1 MTTDQTGRSWMN
13 QETTERAYSM
23 GGRDEVRYLIR
34 NEYQIIDC
42 PHCKER
48 IFGRLTHISGWDT
61 ERNSWGQIEYHYNHG
76 PDLKA
81 LKRLLVMCL
90 QGEGEKEAPIHEVLA
105 NGKWTLVALGQT
117 VGVED

>member
-81 LKRLLVMCL
+81 LKRLLVMSL
-90 QGEGEKEAPIHEVLA
+90 QDEGEKVPVHEVLA
-105 NGKWTLVALGQT
+105 DGKWTLVARGQT
-117 VGVED
+117 VGIED